1 MRGNK
6 GAFYCHLLPL
16 IAIKPP
22 KMCLFLQKMCLFL
35 QKMCLFLQKTYLIST
50 INSIFSCKEHNIFFK
65 NTMIFFKN
73 QYKESIDYSSKKT
86 YPHGHEHLCPR
97 TRVLLTEY
105 FGHKCLEFRARLCNV
120 SGNIPRR
127 LKAAVRT
134 SFASLEMHH

>member
-6 GAFYCHLLPL
+6 GAFYCHLLPFITTYCHKTAKNVL
-16 IAIKPP
+16 IFAI
-22 KMCLFLQKMCLFL
+22 
-35 QKMCLFLQKTYLIST
+35 
-50 INSIFSCKEHNIFFK
+50 
-65 NTMIFFKN
+65 
-73 QYKESIDYSSKKT
+73 SIDYFFKKT

-120 SGNIPRR
+120 SGNIPQR